1 MNLFDLSLRLS
12 GFNIEA
18 ARKKIEQI
26 QAVSDS
32 KYRAYLHEN
41 RAEIVKYHLNNTRF
55 YKKLAAGNS
64 EWENLPVLT
73 KANLQQPLSER
84 LSKDFTSKN
93 VYVGKTSGSAG
104 HPFVFAKDKWSHALS
119 WASFYS
125 AYAKAE
131 IDLSH
136 DYQARFYG
144 LATGGNSRYKERFKD
159 LISGRYRL
167 PIFDL
172 SEAKMTAFLAIFK
185 KKKKFTYIYGYT
197 SSIVLFAKFLAQK
210 NIVLK
215 EICPSLKLCIVTSEM
230 LFNEDRIIVEKQLG
244 VPLRNE
250 YGASETGLIAFEN
263 NDGKLQ
269 IDSKLLYVEIL
280 DDNDKIVPAET
291 EGRVVITSLYNK
303 AHPIIRY
310 DIGDLGILS
319 QESSAKK
326 MILKKLTGRKSDFA
340 VLPSGKV
347 VPGLAFYYVTKKII
361 DNDSSVKEFVITQ
374 THTNAFLIKYVSNF
388 EMDQNLVKKLKKEL
402 AAYLEPNL
410 DVLLIRKD
418 VIARSKSGKLKQFT
432 SHVNT

>member
-12 GFNIEA
+12 GFNIDA

-26 QAVSDS
+26 QAIPDS

-41 RAEIVKYHLNNTRF
+41 RSEIVKYHLNNTPF
-55 YKKLAAGNS
+55 YKKLATENS
-64 EWENLPVLT
+64 TWENLPVLT
-73 KANLQQPLSER
+73 KANLQQPLNDR
-84 LSKDFTSKN
+84 LAKDFTSKN
-93 VYVGKTSGSAG
+93 VYVGKTSGSSG
-104 HPFVFAKDKWSHALS
+104 HPFLFAKDKWSHALS

-125 AYAKAE
+125 AYAKAG
-131 IDLSH
+131 IDLSN

-159 LISGRYRL
+159 FISGRYRL

-172 SEAKMTAFLAIFK
+172 SEAKMTAFLAIF

-215 EICPSLKLCIVTSEM
+215 EICPTLKLCIVTSEM
-230 LFNEDRIIVEKQLG
+230 LFSEDRIIVEKQFG
-244 VPLRNE
+244 IPLRNE

-263 NDGKLQ
+263 NEDELQ

-280 DDNDKIVPAET
+280 DENDKIVPAET

-310 DIGDLGILS
+310 DIGDLGVLS
-319 QESSAKK
+319 QDSSAKK

-374 THTNAFLIKYVSNF
+374 TQINAFLIEYVSNF
-388 EMDQNLVKKLKKEL
+388 EMDQNLVKKIKEEL

-432 SHVNT
+432 SHVIA

>member
-12 GFNIEA
+12 GFNIDA

-26 QAVSDS
+26 QAIPDS

-41 RAEIVKYHLNNTRF
+41 RAEIVKYHLNNTPF

-73 KANLQQPLSER
+73 KANLQQPLRDR
-84 LSKDFTSKN
+84 LSTDFTSKN

-185 KKKKFTYIYGYT
+185 KKKFTYIYGYT

-280 DDNDKIVPAET
+280 DDNNKIVPAET

-374 THTNAFLIKYVSNF
+374 THTNAFLIEYVSNF